1 MGKRFHFLK
10 KEVLVI
16 TLYFIE
22 YKMPQMEIS
31 ISVSEILKWKTV
43 YLRISKEITGSEED
57 IPPASFS
64 RFFPILGGTPAPAD
78 SSPF

>member
-1 MGKRFHFLK
+1 M
-10 KEVLVI
+10 VI

-31 ISVSEILKWKTV
+31 VSVSEILIRKTV
-43 YLRISKEITGSEED
+43 YLRISEEITEVQKR
-57 IPPASFS
+57 ILCLPAS
-64 RFFPILGGTPAPAD
+64 AD